1 MKLLG
6 RGRDISALQH
16 KMIYHNDKWFK
27 LFKREE
33 NGTKK
38 LENSENFDL
47 MSMILNS
54 TYKEEID
61 G

>member
-1 MKLLG
+1 MINGSSYSKE
-6 RGRDISALQH
+6 R
-16 KMIYHNDKWFK
+16 KMVPKSWK
-27 LFKREE
+27 
-33 NGTKK
+33 TQ
-38 LENSENFDL
+38 NFDL

>member
-1 MKLLG
+1 
-6 RGRDISALQH
+6 
-16 KMIYHNDKWFK
+16 MIYYNDKWFK

-33 NGTKK
+33 NGIKK
-38 LENSENFDL
+38 LENLENFDL

-54 TYKEEID
+54 IYKEEID

>member
-1 MKLLG
+1 
-6 RGRDISALQH
+6 
-16 KMIYHNDKWFK
+16 MIYHNDKWFK